1 MALTTRTVGNVTV
14 LELTG
19 RFDAHMAPALLEWYG
34 KLRTAQVVVNLAGVN
49 FIDSSALAALT
60 GGMKRCRQQKGDLK
74 LCALQQPVQVIFE
87 LTRMNRAFEIF
98 PSETEAIASFTH

>member
-14 LELTG
+14 LELIG
-19 RFDAHMAPALLEWYG
+19 RFDAHIAPAILEWYG
-34 KLRTAQVVVNLAGVN
+34 KLRTSQVVVNLAGVN

-60 GGMKRCRQQKGDLK
+60 GGMKRCRQQNGDLK

-98 PSETEAIASFTH
+98 PTEAEAIASFRR